1 MHTTSEDTSATLPSP
16 AALLATLP
24 RSQTA
29 AASVERGRAAIRAA
43 LHGRDPRLVAIVGPC
58 SIHDPAA
65 ALEYARRLARLAP
78 ELDDALI
85 IAMRT
90 YFEKPR
96 TALGWKG
103 LINDPRLDGSCDLA
117 LGLERARAILC
128 AIGEL
133 GLACASELL
142 DPITRHYIGDLL
154 AWVAIGART
163 SESQIHREMASGLP
177 MPVGFKNPTSGE
189 LAPARDAMLAARGA
203 HRHLGIGPD
212 GGFRRVDTRG
222 NPDVHLVLRGGERG
236 PNYSARDVALAAELT
251 SMLGLARPVLV
262 DCSHANSDKDHRRQP
277 NVLRDVL
284 AQLETRPSPILGVLV
299 ESHLEPGRQALRA
312 GEPLAYGVSLT
323 DACLGWDE
331 TEALLREAAARVRA
345 SNRRE
350 PAGSMARV
358 AT

>member
-1 MHTTSEDTSATLPSP
+1 MHTLSETSAAELPTP
-16 AALLATLP
+16 GALLAKLERTP
-24 RSQTA
+24 EVERSVQ
-29 AASVERGRAAIRAA
+29 RGRAGIRDA

-58 SIHDPAA
+58 SIHDADA
-65 ALEYARRLARLAP
+65 CLEYARRLARLAL

-103 LINDPRLDGSCDLA
+103 MINDPRLDGSCDLA
-117 LGLERARAILC
+117 LGLERAREILL
-128 AIGEL
+128 AIGAL
-133 GLACASELL
+133 GLPCATELL

-154 AWVAIGART
+154 SWVGIGART

-177 MPVGFKNPTSGE
+177 MPVAFKNPTSGE
-189 LAPARDAMLAARGA
+189 LAPARDAMVAARSA

-212 GGFRRVDTRG
+212 GGFRRVETRG

-236 PNYSARDVALAAELT
+236 PNYSARDVARAAELC
-251 SMLGLARPVLV
+251 SMLGIARPILI
-262 DCSHANSDKDHRRQP
+262 DCSHANSEKDPHRQP
-277 NVLRDVL
+277 RVLRDVL
-284 AQLETRPSPILGVLV
+284 AQLESRTSPILGVLI

-312 GEPLAYGVSLT
+312 GEPLEYGVSLT

-345 SNRRE
+345 SKHGA
-350 PAGSMARV
+350 PAVSMAP
-358 AT
+358 A

>member
-1 MHTTSEDTSATLPSP
+1 MHTQSETPAAELPSP
-16 AALLATLP
+16 AALLARLAPDPEVERT
-24 RSQTA
+24 
-29 AASVERGRAAIRAA
+29 VERGRSAIRAA
-43 LHGRDPRLVAIVGPC
+43 LHGGDPRLVAIVGPC
-58 SIHDPAA
+58 SIHDPKS
-65 ALEYARRLARLAP
+65 ALEYADRLARLAR

-85 IAMRT
+85 VAMRT

-103 LINDPRLDGSCDLA
+103 MINDPRIDGSCDLA
-117 LGLERARAILC
+117 LGLECAREILLAINR
-128 AIGEL
+128 L
-133 GLACASELL
+133 GLACATELL

-177 MPVGFKNPTSGE
+177 MPVAFKNPTSGE
-189 LAPARDAMLAARGA
+189 LAPARDAMVAARSA

-212 GGFRRVDTRG
+212 GGFRRIETRG
-222 NPDVHLVLRGGERG
+222 NPDVHLVLRGGEHG
-236 PNYSARDVALAAELT
+236 PNYGARDVARAAELCA
-251 SMLGLARPVLV
+251 MLGIARPVLV

-277 NVLRDVL
+277 RVLRDVL
-284 AQLETRPSPILGVLV
+284 GQLEAGASPILGVLL

-331 TEALLREAAARVRA
+331 TELLLREAAARVRA
-345 SNRRE
+345 SKPR
-350 PAGSMARV
+350 PLGVSMAP
-358 AT
+358 A

>member
-1 MHTTSEDTSATLPSP
+1 MSPSSEKSENDLPSP
-16 AALLATLP
+16 ALLCARLP
-24 RSQTA
+24 RSERV
-29 AASVERGRAAIRAA
+29 AASVVRGRSSFRAA

-58 SIHDPAA
+58 SIHDADA
-65 ALEYARRLARLAP
+65 ALEYARRLARLAA
-78 ELDDALI
+78 ELDDTLI

-103 LINDPRLDGSCDLA
+103 LINDPRLDGSCEMA
-117 LGLERARAILC
+117 LGLERAREILL

-133 GLACASELL
+133 GLPCGSELL

-154 AWVAIGART
+154 AWVGIGART
-163 SESQIHREMASGLP
+163 CESQIHREMASGLP
-177 MPVGFKNPTSGE
+177 MPVAFKNPTSGE
-189 LAPARDAMLAARGA
+189 LAPARDAMLAARSP

-212 GGFRRVDTRG
+212 GGFRRVVTRG

-236 PNYSARDVALAAELT
+236 ANYFARDVAHAAELT
-251 SMLGLARPVLV
+251 AILGIARPVLI
-262 DCSHANSDKDHRRQP
+262 DCSHANSEKDPLRQAA
-277 NVLRDVL
+277 VLFDVL
-284 AQLETRPSPILGVLV
+284 AQLDSVRSPILGVLI

-331 TEALLREAAARVRA
+331 TEALLREAAARLRA
-345 SNRRE
+345 AKRLE
-350 PAGSMARV
+350 PAGTMV
-358 AT
+358 PV

>member
-1 MHTTSEDTSATLPSP
+1 MSTQSQTSSADLPSP
-16 AALLATLP
+16 EGLRARFP
-24 RSQTA
+24 RSLA
-29 AASVERGRAAIRAA
+29 VERSVERGRAGIRDA

-58 SIHDPAA
+58 SIHDPDS

-78 ELDDALI
+78 ELDDALL

-103 LINDPRLDGSCDLA
+103 LINDPHLDGSCEIAFGLA
-117 LGLERARAILC
+117 RAREILL

-133 GLACASELL
+133 GLPCASELL

-154 AWVAIGART
+154 AWVGIGART

-177 MPVGFKNPTSGE
+177 MPVAFKNPTSGE
-189 LAPARDAMLAARGA
+189 LAPARDAMLASRSP
-203 HRHLGIGPD
+203 HRHLGIGTD
-212 GGFRRVDTRG
+212 GGFQRVETRG
-222 NPDVHLVLRGGERG
+222 NPDVHMVLRGGERG
-236 PNYSARDVALAAELT
+236 PNYAAHDVARAAELT
-251 SMLGLARPVLV
+251 AMLGIARPILV
-262 DCSHANSDKDHRRQP
+262 DCSHANSRKDHRRQA

-284 AQLETRPSPILGVLV
+284 GQLESHKSPILGVLI

-331 TEALLREAAARVRA
+331 TEGLLREAAARVRA
-345 SNRRE
+345 SNPRQ
-350 PAGSMARV
+350 PAVSMAP
-358 AT
+358 A

>member
-1 MHTTSEDTSATLPSP
+1 MHTQSETKAAELPSP
-16 AALLATLP
+16 GALLERLP
-24 RSQTA
+24 RTPEVER
-29 AASVERGRAAIRAA
+29 SVERGRGSIRDA

-58 SIHDPAA
+58 SIHDPDS
-65 ALEYARRLARLAP
+65 ALEYARRLARLAA
-78 ELDDALI
+78 ELDDALV

-103 LINDPRLDGSCDLA
+103 LINDPHLDGSCEIA
-117 LGLERARAILC
+117 LGLARAREILL

-133 GLACASELL
+133 GLPCATELL

-154 AWVAIGART
+154 AWVATGART

-177 MPVGFKNPTSGE
+177 MPVAFKNPTSGE
-189 LAPARDAMLAARGA
+189 LAPARDAMVAARSA
-203 HRHLGIGPD
+203 HRHLGIGAD
-212 GGFRRVDTRG
+212 GGFRRVETRG

-236 PNYSARDVALAAELT
+236 PNYSARDVARAAELCA
-251 SMLGLARPVLV
+251 MLGIARPILV
-262 DCSHANSDKDHRRQP
+262 DCSHANSEKDHRRQP
-277 NVLRDVL
+277 HVLRDVL
-284 AQLETRPSPILGVLV
+284 GQLESRTSPILGVLV

-331 TEALLREAAARVRA
+331 TEALLREAAARVRVA
-345 SNRRE
+345 KNRA
-350 PAGSMARV
+350 PAVSMAP
-358 AT
+358 A